1 MGVAYKEERKTKKRP
16 KYPDAPEK
24 VAYYENIINQLNTYK
39 NKAESAKNSMKRE
52 TYSASVENPD
62 AKGPYYDEYLTHK
75 GYWFGQNAMLVS
87 GMEGY
92 IDLIEEKINDAM
104 VLKRSWEA
112 KALEMEE
119 YEVVVYVPV
128 YEEDN

>member
-1 MGVAYKEERKTKKRP
+1 MGVTYREERETRTRP
-16 KYPDAPEK
+16 KYPNADEK
-24 VAYYENIINQLNTYK
+24 VAYYENIINQLNAYK
-39 NKAESAKNSMKRE
+39 STAVSAKNSMKRD
-52 TYSASVENPD
+52 TYSATVENPD
-62 AKGPYYDEYLTHK
+62 AGGPYYDEYLTHK

-92 IDLIEEKINDAM
+92 IHLMAERISDAKA
-104 VLKRSWEA
+104 LKKSWEE

-128 YEEDN
+128 YEEDD